1 MAASSVTGPVPAR
14 EIPSMILGKIGT
26 AIRAF
31 FNQIANA
38 LWERDPH
45 AILQLEVDQA
55 TQQIQAARQGLER
68 YRGLVERVSMQVATE
83 QQNVQRLEGQIRA
96 HLQAGNRE
104 VAGQLAIQ
112 LQQVKADLANNQQQ
126 LAMHTEAYNNNLLKL
141 QQGQKDIA
149 ALRQKA
155 QRLKAE
161 LEMAKAEAEIARV
174 AEAVS
179 ESAVPNFST
188 KIGQATELMQEQ
200 IARHRGE
207 ARVAADMSARGVDD
221 IRAQQAAE
229 AAMGEN
235 LLRQFE
241 VDMGLVSAESAPP
254 AAAQKTL
261 GPTQVQ

>member
-1 MAASSVTGPVPAR
+1 
-14 EIPSMILGKIGT
+14 MIMGKFAT

-31 FNQIANA
+31 FNKLANT
-38 LWERDPH
+38 LWESDPH

-55 TQQIQAARQGLER
+55 TQQIQVARQGLER
-68 YRGLVERVSMQVATE
+68 YRGLVERVSMQVAAE
-83 QQNVQRLEGQIRA
+83 KQNVQRLEGQIRA

-112 LQQVKADLANNQQQ
+112 LQQVKTDLASNEQQ
-126 LAMHTEAYNNNLLKL
+126 LQMHTESYNNNLLKL
-141 QQGQKDIA
+141 QQGQKDIS

-155 QRLKAE
+155 QRLKAD

-179 ESAVPNFST
+179 ESALPNFST

-221 IRAQQAAE
+221 IKSQKAAE

-235 LLRQFE
+235 LLKQFE
-241 VDMGLVSAESAPP
+241 VELGLVNAESAPQTT
-254 AAAQKTL
+254 AQKTL
-261 GPTQVQ
+261 GPSQTQ